1 MNNIIMRKIVLTDT
15 YQQLSSVP
23 LVASVC
29 ISCLPGN
36 AGIAYFKGDDGSDVP
51 WQSGEWHKFVRV
63 DLAGIQAKGTAGD
76 ILTVVGGTW

>member
-1 MNNIIMRKIVLTDT
+1 MNNIIMRKIVLTGS

-29 ISCLPGN
+29 ISCPPDN
-36 AGIAYFKGDDGSDVP
+36 TGIATFKGDDGSDVP

-63 DLAGIQAKGTAGD
+63 NLTDIQAKGTAGD
-76 ILTVVGGTW
+76 ILTIVGGTW